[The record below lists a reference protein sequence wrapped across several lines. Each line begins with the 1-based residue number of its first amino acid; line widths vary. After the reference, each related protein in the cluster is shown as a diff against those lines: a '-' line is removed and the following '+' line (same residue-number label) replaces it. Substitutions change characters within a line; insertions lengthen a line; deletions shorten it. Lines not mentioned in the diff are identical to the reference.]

1 MRGAWVVVM
10 TLLIVGTAPPVAAKP
25 LYDEPVYFPER
36 KAYFELVR
44 IPPGYSNRGP
54 GAPAANWQNTRKL
67 AAQRVYRGLR
77 GRLAVVDSPE
87 LSAFLRKT
95 FDPRGNA
102 WIGLRY
108 FCQLGRLVWVNGRS
122 HPASGYKNWADPWQE
137 EFACRGA
144 QTTYAP
150 IYVAP
155 PPEGFVWRAQ
165 GSSKEQRF
173 YFVEYPQDQP

>member
-108 FCQLGRLVWVNGRS
+108 FCQLGRLVGSTAEVGSRTAGES
-122 HPASGYKNWADPWQE
+122 HDLASASLQRT
-137 EFACRGA
+137 AVLLRG
-144 QTTYAP
+144 
-150 IYVAP
+150 
-155 PPEGFVWRAQ
+155 
-165 GSSKEQRF
+165 
-173 YFVEYPQDQP
+173 YPQDQP